1 MHRFIATIF
10 ILACI
15 TSNAQRINPPLL
27 VPFFPTTVPVVE
39 GKIFLPA
46 YNMDM
51 LRLWPE
57 DLHTYN
63 AIVHGSNGTLISL
76 KKKNQLQK
84 IKLEQAIRNKE
95 VNVFSITAT
104 VYGRNPGLVIEP
116 MEGVTLVSLQT
127 KGFVISDS
135 LTQATVTGSM
145 DTTQYKVSAG
155 GYDLN
160 TMHVH
165 TYKLNQQDVWKKAH
179 KPVVDN
185 PQELKKLTEYFV
197 QRILTGT
204 ATHPPYYKE
213 SIENGTIYIR
223 TTKIPYDSARTSA
236 TYYNDNGQ
244 HYFMVKEIAD
254 GFKQLIAY
262 PAKDSVGIILHFST
276 ATNQLDSIVIQGK
289 WKGILPMRVC
299 FITNQKVRLTA
310 LLEERQQVQA
320 QGSTYNG
327 LLILGYD
334 FGDSRGLCNLK
345 LPAALNCSASQNEVV
360 LEACTI
366 LIRAKPSDII
376 IDL

>member
-1 MHRFIATIF
+1 MHRLITTVF
-10 ILACI
+10 ILVYVN
-15 TSNAQRINPPLL
+15 SSAQRINPPLL
-27 VPFFPTTVPVVE
+27 VPFFPTMVPVVE

-57 DLHTYN
+57 DLHIYN

-84 IKLEQAIRNKE
+84 IKLEQAIRNKD

-116 MEGVTLVSLQT
+116 LEGVTLVNLQT

-135 LTQATVTGSM
+135 SAQATVSGSM

-160 TMHVH
+160 TIHMH
-165 TYKLNQQDVWKKAH
+165 TYRLNQQDVWKKAY

-185 PQELKKLTEYFV
+185 PQELKKLTGYFV
-197 QRILTGT
+197 QHILTGT
-204 ATHPPYYKE
+204 ANHPPYYKE

-223 TTKIPYDSARTSA
+223 TNNIPYDSTRTSA

-262 PAKDSVGIILHFST
+262 PEKDSVGIMLHFST
-276 ATNQLDSIVIQGK
+276 ATNQLDSVVIQGK
-289 WKGILPMRVC
+289 WKGIIPMRVC
-299 FITNQKVRLTA
+299 FITRQKVRLTA
-310 LLEERQQVQA
+310 LLEERHQVQA
-320 QGSTYNG
+320 VGSAYDG
-327 LLILGYD
+327 ILILGYD
-334 FGDSRGLCNLK
+334 FGDDRGICNLK
-345 LPAALNCSASQNEVV
+345 LPAVLNCSANQKEVV

-366 LIRAKPSDII
+366 LVRAKPSDLI